1 MALTVKQYALR
12 LWGVRKSVTQK
23 LGTDITTADITTRA
37 EMLASDVVTAVVLK
51 LLVDAGVFTDAQI
64 NAAANAVVNAN
75 FPQLAPVV
83 ASSMEGAPVP
93 DPDLGA

>member
-12 LWGVRKSVTQK
+12 LWGVRKTVTQK
-23 LGTDITTADITTRA
+23 LGTDITTADIATRA

-51 LLVDAGVFTDAQI
+51 LLVEKGVFTDAEL

-75 FPQLAPVV
+75 FPQLQTVV
-83 ASSMEGAPVP
+83 PSSMDGFSVP